1 MKTTINEQK
10 QEKPF
15 PKLMVSDGL
24 IVFMLNR
31 DGQGVQL
38 NNPFDFCIGKK
49 YDSERPEPCWDIE
62 LFKDFHGTIT
72 LEND

>member
-1 MKTTINEQK
+1 MKTTINEHK

-15 PKLMVSDGL
+15 PKLMHSDDLVVLFTNDHTGTV
-24 IVFMLNR
+24 ICKVVGYTT
-31 DGQGVQL
+31 GQW
-38 NNPFDFCIGKK
+38 D
-49 YDSERPEPCWDIE
+49 DSWRTC